1 MDANHTPPTL
11 ASRPRTR
18 GAVRLLF
25 FCSLL
30 VAHCALAT
38 GCRSNNRYDLLEAE
52 LRTRERELADARAAL
67 DQNRNLLRAYEQS
80 QRPAPASGAPGPFL
94 PVKEISFG
102 RGTGGADE
110 DGAPGDEGMV
120 LVIVPKDEDGAA
132 VKVPGRAVVAAW
144 EVSPAGIKAPIGSWD
159 VPAEKLRRTWKSGL
173 ISTGYFV
180 ALPWQTVPTSDR
192 VRVAVRLVTSDG
204 RAYETDR
211 DVTVKPPGGA
221 LPRTNVLPPP
231 QPAVPGFGV
240 PKLPGGGGGAPPSSG
255 REPLFPDPLPPGAE
269 ELPPP
274 SRSGTERGAI
284 LLPPVKQ

>member
-1 MDANHTPPTL
+1 MDANHTPPTF
-11 ASRPRTR
+11 ASRSRRTR
-18 GAVRLLF
+18 GAALLLF
-25 FCSLL
+25 
-30 VAHCALAT
+30 ACALLAA

-80 QRPAPASGAPGPFL
+80 QRPAPPGSGAPGPFL
-94 PVKEISFG
+94 PVKDISFG

-144 EVSPAGIKAPIGSWD
+144 EVSPAGIKTPIGSWD
-159 VPAEKLRRTWKSGL
+159 VPADKLRRTWKSGL

-180 ALPWQTVPTSDR
+180 ALPWQTIPTSDR

-211 DVTVKPPGGA
+211 DITVKPPSGA
-221 LPRTNVLPPP
+221 PPRGVLPMP
-231 QPAVPGFGV
+231 QPAVPGLGV
-240 PKLPGGGGGAPPSSG
+240 PRLPSSG

-274 SRSGTERGAI
+274 SPTGRGAR
-284 LLPPVKQ
+284 LLPPVKP

>member
-1 MDANHTPPTL
+1 MDANHTPPTFQTR
-11 ASRPRTR
+11 SRRTR
-18 GAVRLLF
+18 GAELLLF
-25 FCSLL
+25 L
-30 VAHCALAT
+30 CALLSA
-38 GCRSNNRYDLLEAE
+38 GCRSNNRYDQIEAE

-67 DQNRNLLRAYEQS
+67 DQSRNLLRAYEQS
-80 QRPAPASGAPGPFL
+80 QRPAPPGGGGAPGPFL
-94 PVKEISFG
+94 PVKDISLG

-110 DGAPGDEGMV
+110 DGLPGDEGMV

-144 EVSPAGIKAPIGSWD
+144 DVSPAGIKSPIGSWD
-159 VPAEKLRRTWKSGL
+159 VPADKLRRTWKSGL

-180 ALPWQTVPTSDR
+180 ALPWQTIPTSDR

-211 DVTVKPPGGA
+211 DITVKPPSGA
-221 LPRTNVLPPP
+221 LPRGALPMP
-231 QPAVPGFGV
+231 QPAAPGFGT
-240 PKLPGGGGGAPPSSG
+240 PRLPAAPPSG